1 MRTIEN
7 EYFSFSFDEKGLV
20 YAIRDVPGNR
30 EFCPVPAEIFR
41 MHCQGSDHSRLL
53 VSGMQD
59 MPQNIVTNSVI
70 TIFYP
75 FLKLDTDV
83 LDIKLMIM
91 LALKQNRLLAMIHLE
106 NNSNLL
112 ITGLFPMIPANPA
125 ADHPPLNILGNRTLE
140 AGKSYQSPPLPYPFE
155 NK

>member
-20 YAIRDVPGNR
+20 YAIRDVPDSR
-30 EFCPVPAEIFR
+30 EFCHGPAEIFR
-41 MHCQGSDHSRLL
+41 MHCQGADQPCLL
-53 VSGMQD
+53 ASGMQD
-59 MPQNIVTNSVI
+59 MPQIIVTNSVI

-75 FLKLDTDV
+75 FLKLDNDV

-91 LALKQNRLLAMIHLE
+91 LALKQDHLIALIHLE

>member
-7 EYFSFSFDEKGLV
+7 EYFSFSFDEKGRV

-30 EFCPVPAEIFR
+30 EFCHGPAEIFR
-41 MHCQGSDHSRLL
+41 MRCQGSDHSRLL

-59 MPQNIVTNSVI
+59 MPQIIVTNSVI

-75 FLKLDTDV
+75 FLKLDNDV

-91 LALKQNRLLAMIHLE
+91 LALKQDQLIALIQLE
-106 NNSNLL
+106 NNSNYL

>member
-7 EYFSFSFDEKGLV
+7 EYFSFSFDEKGRV
-20 YAIRDVPGNR
+20 YTIRDVPDSR
-30 EFCPVPAEIFR
+30 EFCHGPAEIFR

-59 MPQNIVTNSVI
+59 MPQIIVTNSVI

-75 FLKLDTDV
+75 FLKLDNDV

-106 NNSNLL
+106 NNSDLL

>member
-20 YAIRDVPGNR
+20 YAIRDVPDSR
-30 EFCPVPAEIFR
+30 EFCPVPVEIFR
-41 MHCQGSDHSRLL
+41 MHCQGTDQPCLL
-53 VSGMQD
+53 ASALQD
-59 MPQNIVTNSVI
+59 MPQIIVTNSVI

-75 FLKLDTDV
+75 QLKLDNAL
-83 LDIKLMIM
+83 LDIKLMIT

-125 ADHPPLNILGNRTLE
+125 ADHPPLSILGNRTLE

-155 NK
+155 NQ